1 MHDNKYL
8 YFKNLVY
15 NYLTIGYPRMDI
27 FDKEILLMTIV
38 DIFTKQFSKNLGW
51 MIKRYMIDYNINS
64 DDILFYNN
72 VPSLK
77 QISIYT
83 IQRNKNI
90 NYNILCYN
98 LQLQIK
104 KPLWSIL
111 DTNTNILNFMRY
123 LYNKDKSKLL
133 NYLIRLYNRTSS

>member
-1 MHDNKYL
+1 
-8 YFKNLVY
+8 
-15 NYLTIGYPRMDI
+15 
-27 FDKEILLMTIV
+27 MTIV

-51 MIKRYMIDYNINS
+51 MIKSYMIDYNINS